1 MNVLLISQC
10 DKRALIETRRILD
23 QFAER
28 RGDRTWQTPITQDG
42 LNTLRRLLRKTA
54 RKNTAVACHWIRGL
68 DHSELLWVVGD
79 SKQFNAEGA
88 APTNT
93 TQRNILRTE
102 DENDWHTGHD
112 IHLLTVLAAL
122 LHDLGKASVAF
133 QKRLTGDLTERN
145 QYRHEWVSLRLFQ
158 AFVGQDSDAQWLA
171 RLVNPTQAD
180 DASWTAPERFQRDG
194 VDPSTACQKPFLALQ
209 NAPLAQAVA
218 WLVVTHHRLPQEPND
233 SIDTEAALADVLKNV
248 TADWN
253 ENTSS
258 KTREDDDEHE
268 EKNAAA
274 RKALPVGAYWD
285 IPDSHLPVTTTLW
298 RKRAARVAQGLLKR
312 LESSAHNTWLGNPY
326 LMHISRLCL
335 MLADHHYSRLSFEI
349 KDGKPVAMQGRVQG
363 QTDASG
369 QPSFPAYANTYFDKL
384 TNKTVFNQTLDEHLL
399 GVAQHGGEVTRAL
412 PSLQRELPGLG
423 QHKGLKRPSTEP
435 RYRWQN
441 KAFDKATSLR
451 SQAHAQGAFVVNLA
465 STGSGKTLANARIMY
480 ALAEPAQGM
489 RCAFAMGLRTLTLQ
503 TGRSFQNLLS
513 LSEEDLAIRVG
524 GAAHKALFEHQ
535 QQEAEKTG
543 SASAQDLLDEGG
555 HVLFE
560 GNPDA
565 HPLLK
570 RVLHDPHSKSL
581 ITAPLLV
588 CTIDHLI
595 PATESTRGG
604 HQIAP
609 MLRLM
614 SSDLVLDE
622 PDDFDMADLPAL
634 TRLVFWAGL
643 LGSRVLLSSATLP
656 PDMVQGLF
664 AAYARGRA
672 HFQINRGEPGQALNV
687 CCLWVDEF
695 DVQHSDCPDAARF
708 AAEHQKFVMQRVSR
722 LKRLKPEQE
731 RSARLAQ
738 LAKLNLENEPSQPEV
753 LPRQFAQRIAELTPK
768 LHQAHHSADPHSAKR
783 VSFGLVRM
791 ANIEPLVQVA
801 RALYQYPWPEGL
813 HVHLCTYHSQ
823 YPLLLR
829 SRIEQQLDAAL
840 NRKTPEAVFDLPDI
854 RQSINAHAAQ
864 DQLFIVLGSPVT
876 EVGRDHDYDWAIVEP
891 SSMRSLIQL
900 AGRVRRHRPLKAGET
915 HITTP
920 NIRVFQYNYK
930 HWKQGGKAQPC
941 FVKPGFENT
950 SEAFKL
956 KTHDMVQLIQPLL
969 SKQAMFTIDASP
981 RLQAADAL
989 KANASLVDLEHARM
1003 QDTMLARTNSEA
1015 PLNAATC
1022 WHLPPQDAT
1031 LTATLPQMQPF
1042 RYDKS
1047 DTRQEVEFR
1056 LMPNE
1061 DGDAVQ
1067 LEKVVETRKGR
1078 GKKTAVWVSANSEW
1092 QQLPDKHLQA
1102 ERISPWCASDYLQ
1115 ALSDLAEQL
1124 DMPMQYCAEK
1134 FGGITLKESKDSNMV
1149 TRWQF
1154 HHALGFE
1161 RMK

>member
-1 MNVLLISQC
+1 MNVLFVSQC
-10 DKRALIETRRILD
+10 EKRALTETRRILD

-28 RGDRTWQTPITQDG
+28 RGERTWQTAITQEG
-42 LNTLRRLLRKTA
+42 LNTVRKLLRQKA

-79 SKQFNAEGA
+79 TKQFNAQGVV
-88 APTNT
+88 PTNAT
-93 TQRNILRTE
+93 RRNILRSE
-102 DENDWHTGHD
+102 DENDWHSGQD

-158 AFVGQDSDAQWLA
+158 AFVGQDNDAQWLA
-171 RLVNPTQAD
+171 RLANPTQAD

-194 VDPSTACQKPFLALQ
+194 VDAKTQAPFAALQ

-233 SIDTEAALADVLKNV
+233 RIDTQAALVDVLKNV
-248 TADWN
+248 TAYWN
-253 ENTSS
+253 EKPSP

-268 EKNAAA
+268 EESSAT
-274 RKALPVGAYWD
+274 RKALPVEAYWD
-285 IPDSHLPVTTTLW
+285 IPASHLPVTTALW
-298 RKRAARVAQGLLKR
+298 RKRAARVVQGLLKR
-312 LESSAHNTWLGNPY
+312 LESSTHHAWLGNPY

-335 MLADHHYSRLSFEI
+335 MLADHHYSRLSFDV
-349 KDGKPVAMQGRVQG
+349 KDGKPVAMQGRIEG
-363 QTDASG
+363 QTNASG
-369 QPSFPAYANTYFDKL
+369 NPNFPAYANTYFDKNK
-384 TNKTVFNQTLDEHLL
+384 NKTVFNQTLDEHLL

-423 QHKGLKRPSTEP
+423 QHKGLKKPSTEP
-435 RYRWQN
+435 RFRWQN
-441 KAFDKATSLR
+441 KAFDLAANLR
-451 SQAHAQGAFVVNLA
+451 SQAHAQGAFIVNLA

-480 ALAEPAQGM
+480 ALADPTQGM
-489 RCAFAMGLRTLTLQ
+489 RSAFAMGLRTLTLQ
-503 TGRSFQNLLS
+503 TGRAFQNLLS
-513 LSEEDLAIRVG
+513 LSDEDLAIRVG

-535 QQEAEKTG
+535 QQEAEKSG
-543 SASAQDLLDEGG
+543 SASAQDLLDEGS

-570 RVLHDPHSKSL
+570 RVLHDAHSKSL

-588 CTIDHLI
+588 CTIDHLM

-622 PDDFDMADLPAL
+622 PDDFDVADLPAL

-672 HFQINRGEPGQALNV
+672 HFLTNRGEPGLALNV

-708 AAEHQKFVMQRVSR
+708 AAEHQQFVTQRLAR
-722 LKRLKPEQE
+722 LKRPKLEQE
-731 RSARLAQ
+731 RPARLAQ
-738 LAKLNLENEPSQPEV
+738 LAQLNLKEGLNKPED
-753 LPRQFAQRIAELTPK
+753 LPRQFAERIAELAPK
-768 LHQAHHSADPHSAKR
+768 LHQAHHSPHNTKR

-801 RALYQYPWPEGL
+801 RALYQHPWPEDL

-840 NRKTPEAVFDLPDI
+840 NRKTPDAVFDLPDI
-854 RQSINAHAAQ
+854 RQRINAHAAQ

-900 AGRVRRHRPLKAGET
+900 AGRVRRHRPLKAGEADIST
-915 HITTP
+915 A
-920 NIRVFQYNYK
+920 NIRVFQYNLK
-930 HWKQGGKAQPC
+930 HWKQGGKTQPC

-956 KTHDMVQLIQPLL
+956 QTHDMVQLIQPLL
-969 SKQAMFTIDASP
+969 HKQAMFTIDASP
-981 RLQAADAL
+981 RLQATAVLNSKGLLA
-989 KANASLVDLEHARM
+989 DLEHARM
-1003 QDTMLARTNSEA
+1003 QDTMQVRIAHDA

-1022 WHLPPQDAT
+1022 WHLPPQDGT
-1031 LTATLPQMQPF
+1031 LTATLPRMQPF

-1047 DTRQEVEFR
+1047 DKRKEVEFR
-1056 LMPNE
+1056 LMPN
-1061 DGDAVQ
+1061 DIGDAVQ
-1067 LEKVVETRKGR
+1067 LEKAVETRKGR
-1078 GKKTAVWVSANSEW
+1078 GPKTDVWVSANSEW
-1092 QQLPDKHLQA
+1092 EQLPDKHLQA
-1102 ERISPWCASDYLQ
+1102 ERISPWCTSDYLQ

-1124 DMPMQYCAEK
+1124 DMPLEDCAKK
-1134 FGGITLKESKDSNMV
+1134 FGGLTLRESADPNV
-1149 TRWQF
+1149 GTRWQF
-1154 HHALGFE
+1154 HPALGFAL
-1161 RMK
+1161 MK

>member
-1 MNVLLISQC
+1 MNVLFVSQC
-10 DKRALIETRRILD
+10 EKRALTKTRHILD

-28 RGDRTWQTPITQDG
+28 RGERTWQTAITQDG
-42 LNTLRRLLRKTA
+42 LNTVRKLLRQTA

-79 SKQFNAEGA
+79 AKQFNAQGA
-88 APTNT
+88 VPTNST
-93 TQRNILRTE
+93 RRNVLRQD

-133 QKRLTGDLTERN
+133 QKRLKGDLEERN

-158 AFVGQDSDAQWLA
+158 AFVGQDTDAQWLR
-171 RLVNPTQAD
+171 RLADPSEMD
-180 DASWTAPERFQRDG
+180 DASWTDAASGRYQRDG
-194 VDPSTACQKPFLALQ
+194 LDAQTTLPFVALA

-218 WLVVTHHRLPQEPND
+218 WLVVSHHRLPQEPD
-233 SIDTEAALADVLKNV
+233 DKIETEAALSDVLKHV
-248 TADWN
+248 TSYWN
-253 ENTSS
+253 EDSRP
-258 KTREDDDEHE
+258 KPDDDDDEAE
-268 EKNAAA
+268 ATNLRT
-274 RKALPVGAYWD
+274 RKALAVSEYWE
-285 IPDSHLPVTTTLW
+285 IPDSHLPVTTALW
-298 RKRAARVAQGLLKR
+298 RKRAARVALGLLKR
-312 LESSAHNTWLGNPY
+312 LEQSAQRDWLGNPH

-335 MLADHHYSRLSFEI
+335 MLADHHYSRLNV
-349 KDGKPVAMQGRVQG
+349 DAHHGKTVRAQGRVDG
-363 QTDASG
+363 QAD
-369 QPSFPAYANTYFDKL
+369 FPAYANTYFDKVS
-384 TNKTVFNQTLDEHLL
+384 NKKSLNQTLDEHLL

-412 PSLQRELPGLG
+412 PSLQRELPSLG
-423 QHKGLKRPSTEP
+423 KHKGLKRPSTDS
-435 RYRWQN
+435 RFRWQN
-441 KAFDKATSLR
+441 NAFDLAVGLRTKASV
-451 SQAHAQGAFVVNLA
+451 QGAFIVNLA

-480 ALAEPAQGM
+480 ALADPAQGM

-503 TGRSFQNLLS
+503 TGRAFQSLLNLS
-513 LSEEDLAIRVG
+513 DEDLAIRVG
-524 GAAHKALFEHQ
+524 GSAHKALFEHQ
-535 QQEAEKTG
+535 QREAEKSG
-543 SASAQDLLDEGG
+543 SASGQTLCDEDS

-570 RVLHDPHSKSL
+570 RVLHDTHSKSL
-581 ITAPLLV
+581 ITAPVLV
-588 CTIDHLI
+588 CTIDHLV

-604 HQIAP
+604 HQMVP

-643 LGSRVLLSSATLP
+643 LGSRVVLSSATLP

-664 AAYARGRA
+664 AAYARGRMY
-672 HFQINRGEPGQALNV
+672 FQNNRGELGQALSV
-687 CCLWVDEF
+687 CCMWVDEF
-695 DVQHSDCPDAARF
+695 DAQHSDCPDAPSF
-708 AAEHQKFVMQRVSR
+708 VKQHQQFVAQRVAH
-722 LKRLKPEQE
+722 LKRPKPEQE
-731 RSARLAQ
+731 RPASLAQ
-738 LAKLNLENEPSQPEV
+738 LAQLNFKDWVSKPEELPSQ
-753 LPRQFAQRIAELTPK
+753 FAKRIAELASK
-768 LHQAHHSADPHSAKR
+768 LHPTHHSTDPHSGKR

-801 RALYQYPWPEGL
+801 HALYQHPWSDGF

-840 NRKTPEAVFDLPDI
+840 NRKTPNAVFDLPDI
-854 RQSINAHAAQ
+854 RQRINAQEAQ

-900 AGRVRRHRPLKAGET
+900 AGRVRRHRPLKAGDVD
-915 HITTP
+915 ITAP
-920 NIRVFQYNYK
+920 NIRVFQYNLK

-941 FVKPGFENT
+941 FVKPGFEST
-950 SEAFKL
+950 RDAFKL
-956 KTHDMVQLIQPLL
+956 KTHDMVQLIKPLL
-969 SKQAMFTIDASP
+969 NKQAMFTIDSSP
-981 RLQAADAL
+981 RLQAAAVL
-989 KANASLVDLEHARM
+989 NAKELLADLEHARM
-1003 QDTMLARTNSEA
+1003 HDTMLARSAGDA

-1022 WHLPPQDAT
+1022 WHLPPHDAT
-1031 LTATLPQMQPF
+1031 LTATLPRMQPF

-1056 LMPNE
+1056 LIPNE

-1078 GKKTAVWVSANSEW
+1078 GPKTAVWVRVSSEW
-1092 QQLPDKHLQA
+1092 RVEADAVVQA
-1102 ERISPWCASDYLQ
+1102 DHISPWCATNYLD
-1115 ALSDLAEQL
+1115 ALSELAQKLDLSLE
-1124 DMPMQYCAEK
+1124 DCAKK
-1134 FGGITLKESKDSNMV
+1134 FGGITLKEPKDSNAV
-1149 TRWQF
+1149 TRWRF
-1154 HHALGFE
+1154 HAALGFA
-1161 RMK
+1161 

>member
-1 MNVLLISQC
+1 MNVLFVSQC
-10 DKRALIETRRILD
+10 EKRALTETRRILD

-28 RGDRTWQTPITQDG
+28 RGERTWQTTITQMG
-42 LNTLRRLLRKTA
+42 LNTVRKLLRQTA

-79 SKQFNAEGA
+79 SKQFNAVGA
-88 APTNT
+88 TPTNT
-93 TQRNILRTE
+93 TQRKILRQD

-158 AFVGQDSDAQWLA
+158 AFVGQDSDAQWLS

-180 DASWTAPERFQRDG
+180 DESWTAPERFQRDG
-194 VDPSTACQKPFLALQ
+194 VDSNTEAPFVAMQ

-218 WLVVTHHRLPQEPND
+218 WLVVTHHRLPQEPDDN
-233 SIDTEAALADVLKNV
+233 IDTEAALADVLQNV
-248 TADWN
+248 TAYWN
-253 ENTSS
+253 EDSRPRS
-258 KTREDDDEHE
+258 GKDDDESE
-268 EKNAAA
+268 TTNRPT
-274 RKALPVGAYWD
+274 RKALPVEAYWD
-285 IPDSHLPVTTTLW
+285 IPASHLPVTTALW

-312 LESSAHNTWLGNPY
+312 LELSKHSAWLGNPY
-326 LMHISRLCL
+326 LMHVTRLCL
-335 MLADHHYSRLSFEI
+335 MLADHHYSRLSFDV
-349 KDGKPVAMQGRVQG
+349 KDGKPVAMQGRVEG
-363 QTDASG
+363 QTHASG
-369 QPSFPAYANTYFDKL
+369 KPNFPVYANTYFDKL

-412 PSLQRELPGLG
+412 PSLQRELPGLC
-423 QHKGLKRPSTEP
+423 QHKGLKKPSTEL
-435 RYRWQN
+435 RFRWQN
-441 KAFDKATSLR
+441 KAFDLASSLR
-451 SQAHAQGAFVVNLA
+451 TNAHVQGAFIVNLA
-465 STGSGKTLANARIMY
+465 ATGSGKTLANARIMY
-480 ALAEPAQGM
+480 ALADPAKGM
-489 RCAFAMGLRTLTLQ
+489 RCAFSLGLRTLTLQ
-503 TGRSFQNLLS
+503 TGRAFQSLLN

-524 GAAHKALFEHQ
+524 GAAQKALFEHQ
-535 QQEAEKTG
+535 QQEAEKSG
-543 SASAQDLLDEGG
+543 SASAQDLMDEGS

-570 RVLHDPHSKSL
+570 RVLHDAHSKSL

-588 CTIDHLI
+588 CTIDHLV

-672 HFQINRGEPGQALNV
+672 HFQANRGEPGLTLNV

-695 DVQHSDCPDAARF
+695 DVQHSACPDAARF
-708 AAEHQKFVMQRVSR
+708 AAEHQQFVTQRLAR
-722 LKRLKPEQE
+722 LKRPKPEQE
-731 RSARLAQ
+731 RPARLAQ
-738 LAKLNLENEPSQPEV
+738 LAKLDLKEGPNNPED
-753 LPRQFAQRIAELTPK
+753 LPRQFAERIAQLASK
-768 LHQAHHSADPHSAKR
+768 LHQAHHSPDTKSTKR

-801 RALYQYPWPEGL
+801 RALYQHPWPEGL

-840 NRKTPEAVFDLPDI
+840 NRKTPNAVFDLPDI
-854 RQSINAHAAQ
+854 RQRINAHAAQ

-900 AGRVRRHRPLKAGET
+900 AGRVRRHRPLKVGET

-930 HWKQGGKAQPC
+930 HWKQSGKAQPC

-950 SEAFKL
+950 CEAFKL
-956 KTHDMVQLIQPLL
+956 KTHDMAQLIQPLL
-969 SKQAMFTIDASP
+969 NKQAMFTIDASP
-981 RLQAADAL
+981 RLQAPAVL
-989 KANASLVDLEHARM
+989 NVQTLLPDLEHARM
-1003 QDTMLARTNSEA
+1003 QDTMLARTNSDA

-1022 WHLPPQDAT
+1022 WHLPPHDAT
-1031 LTATLPQMQPF
+1031 LTATLPRMQPF

-1047 DTRQEVEFR
+1047 DKRKEVEFR

-1061 DGDAVQ
+1061 EGDAVQ
-1067 LEKVVETRKGR
+1067 LEKVVETRQGW
-1078 GKKTAVWVSANSEW
+1078 GKKTAVWISANSEW
-1092 QQLPDKHLQA
+1092 EQLPDKHLQA
-1102 ERISPWCASDYLQ
+1102 ECISPWCASNYLQ

-1124 DMPMQYCAEK
+1124 DMPMQDCAQK
-1134 FGGITLKESKDSNMV
+1134 FGGITLKESKDSNV
-1149 TRWQF
+1149 ITRWQF